1 MPQRNIEKEVRDTKT
16 RESEIARELR
26 IAREDFSEAVQ
37 QYNSLV
43 REFKRLDSIHLKK
56 VRRNEKESELEE
68 ARYKSTRDN
77 LEKTRK
83 ILDEKEK
90 LLHVAQSAEYNYR
103 KHQYEM
109 TKYVKKN
116 PVSRFFSWVASIPS
130 RIAERISD
138 TFILSAEV
146 KRLAKLP
153 DSERQEEIRKMRES
167 YALDQAER
175 KMERAATTQAK
186 EFILD
191 HPEAGIRNFHEMDV
205 RQQDMIVMEK
215 MISLSSRTG
224 QTLYLGLGRDNL
236 LKIEMMDDEI
246 NRDSGYV
253 SVRLMSAGRDENG
266 NAFLKEGKEIGHVHV
281 QKQGGIWVVDMQNS
295 SKVQMEAALSAGRAE
310 LSAIEGRPTSGLR
323 RLDRVESE
331 IVAEATMDDAARKR
345 EALNREMDKGTKGRE
360 PASPEEKDAP
370 EKGGKEPETPE
381 ADRHMGRDAAD
392 SHDDSEPEMPEN
404 DEVSSGRKGSR
415 EQNRDSDRKKTEKNI
430 EKTISE
436 LHDAYKRDK
445 TPEEE
450 RAKTVITVDRYQ
462 VSINPPDS
470 KHDTAYYKVDNRY
483 AGKYM
488 KSNSNPRITMD
499 YIRRHNVLD
508 NPVNT
513 ISTDKLDDHQLAGN
527 IARGLLHDAIHRTTE
542 VPAFLDGLSVS
553 GREYDQAEVSRYIVN
568 DLKDYPEQ
576 ERSQIMSD
584 VYGKIQAYD
593 MDDSLRDSKAS
604 AAYLEGYKSY
614 MLKNESGHDGQFQ
627 RSEVDYV
634 AKDGTLFDRDGKL
647 FLDND
652 GKAIT
657 LENCIEHC
665 PEEEKE
671 TIQKDLKEMRASDL
685 GKMEETVDRPEP
697 EMNDASHSKEMD
709 DEEHPNEYVPDIDDW
724 LAGGDSRD
732 NDLSGFSVGD
742 EQSIPLE
749 DYDSNGPDFGLQ
761 AEMDLDGY
769 GMPDENEH

>member
-26 IAREDFSEAVQ
+26 VAREDFSEVVQ
-37 QYNSLV
+37 QYNGLV

-56 VRRNEKESELEE
+56 VRRGENESDLEE
-68 ARYKSTRDN
+68 ARYKSTRED

-109 TKYVKKN
+109 SKYVKKN
-116 PVSRFFSWVASIPS
+116 PISRFFSWVASIPG

-153 DSERQEEIRKMRES
+153 DSERQEEIRKMRAS

-175 KMERAATTQAK
+175 KMERTATTQAK

-205 RQQDMIVMEK
+205 RQQDMIIMEK
-215 MISLSSRTG
+215 MVSLSSRTG
-224 QTLYLGLGRDNL
+224 QTLYLGIGRDNL

-266 NAFLKEGKEIGHVHV
+266 NAVLQEGKEIGHVHV
-281 QKQGGIWVVDMQNS
+281 QKQGGLWVVDMQNS

-310 LSAIEGRPTSGLR
+310 LFAIEGKATSGLR

-331 IVAEATMDDAARKR
+331 IVAEATMDDATRKR
-345 EALNREMDKGTKGRE
+345 EALNREMDKGTKDRE
-360 PASPEEKDAP
+360 PSSPEEKDTP
-370 EKGGKEPETPE
+370 EKDGKEPKSPE
-381 ADRHMGRDAAD
+381 ADRHTDRETPD
-392 SHDDSEPEMPEN
+392 SHDDMEPEMPEN
-404 DEVSSGRKGSR
+404 DEVSNGRKGSR
-415 EQNRDSDRKKTEKNI
+415 GQNHDSDRRKTEKNI
-430 EKTISE
+430 EKAISG
-436 LHDAYKRDK
+436 LHDAYRKDK
-445 TPEEE
+445 TPESE
-450 RAKTVITVDRYQ
+450 RGKTVVTVDRYQ

-470 KHDTAYYKVDNRY
+470 KHETAYYKIDNRF
-483 AGKYM
+483 AGVYM

-499 YIRRHNVLD
+499 YIQRHKVLD

-513 ISTDKLDDHQLAGN
+513 ISTEKLDDHQLAGN

-542 VPAFLDGLSVS
+542 VPTFLEGISES
-553 GREYDQAEVSRYIVN
+553 GRGYDQAEVTRYIMN
-568 DLKDYPEQ
+568 DIKDYPEQ
-576 ERSQIMSD
+576 ERSQVLSD
-584 VYGKIQAYD
+584 VYRKIQDYD
-593 MDDSLRDSKAS
+593 MDDSLRESSAS

-614 MLKNESGHDGQFQ
+614 MLKNEPGHDGQFQ

-634 AKDGTLFDRDGKL
+634 AKDGTLFDSDGKL
-647 FLDND
+647 FLDNE
-652 GKAIT
+652 GKVIT
-657 LENCIEHC
+657 LENCMEHC
-665 PEEEKE
+665 PEEEKN
-671 TIQKDLKEMRASDL
+671 TIQKDLKEMRESDL
-685 GKMEETVDRPEP
+685 GKMEETVDRPES
-697 EMNDASHSKEMD
+697 EMNDASHSEEID
-709 DEEHPNEYVPDIDDW
+709 DEEHPNEFVPDIDDW
-724 LAGGDSRD
+724 LAGGESRD

-749 DYDSNGPDFGLQ
+749 DYSSNDPDFGLQ